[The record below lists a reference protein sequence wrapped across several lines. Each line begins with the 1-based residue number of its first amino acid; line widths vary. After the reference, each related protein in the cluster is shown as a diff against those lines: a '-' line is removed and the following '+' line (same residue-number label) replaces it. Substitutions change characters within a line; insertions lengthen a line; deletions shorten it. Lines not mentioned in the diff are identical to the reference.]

1 MTYIFWIYFRI
12 LKPDTCK
19 SFFKSFDSI
28 YRDSLWKILRHFGKP
43 SKIVD
48 LVKIFYTEF
57 KRTIGN
63 SSNTSLFVKSGVRQG
78 CVMSAL
84 LFIIAVD
91 WVMRSPLSED
101 KTGIPWTIFSS
112 EDFEYADDLA
122 LQLCSICPNV
132 WCWMLEDDRK
142 GHKISFLKKLTVLRA
157 NS

>member
-1 MTYIFWIYFRI
+1 M
-12 LKPDTCK
+12 
-19 SFFKSFDSI
+19 
-28 YRDSLWKILRHFGKP
+28 HFGKP

-63 SSNTSLFVKSGVRQG
+63 SSNTSLFLKSGVRQG

-101 KTGIPWTIFSS
+101 KTGITSTIFSS
-112 EDFEYADDLA
+112 ENFEYADDLA

-132 WCWMLEDDRK
+132 WCWMLEDDIK
-142 GHKISFLKKLTVLRA
+142 GHKQTNKFP
-157 NS
+157 